1 MSKSAF
7 WKILILSFKGFLN
20 KTGSD
25 EPERLPFPA
34 GLLGP
39 NCGGDG
45 GSSLGE
51 LHISWAS
58 RPTSLVKMLQD
69 ASERCHKIV
78 RGDHLPFDP
87 LISGAIVISVIW
99 FRLLVSCVNGWCSCT
114 PVFCLLKIWWPLQ
127 DQTWIKLSWKLLRS
141 VSQAV

>member
-7 WKILILSFKGFLN
+7 WKILILSFKGFQN

-51 LHISWAS
+51 LHIS
-58 RPTSLVKMLQD
+58 
-69 ASERCHKIV
+69 
-78 RGDHLPFDP
+78 
-87 LISGAIVISVIW
+87 
-99 FRLLVSCVNGWCSCT
+99 
-114 PVFCLLKIWWPLQ
+114 
-127 DQTWIKLSWKLLRS
+127 
-141 VSQAV
+141 